1 MIELGMQT
9 VASIESS
16 LKALVEKLSL
26 SSGNNQ
32 PLITDIHLLP
42 CRENGLLLIYDD
54 EDRELAHIEVTEW
67 TESESTTFYQD
78 VEKQLLPIIN
88 NLHNQGILELPLLK
102 PYSFVLVDNEHET
115 VADLLL
121 VDDETMMLSEGLL
134 KGLDE
139 ELDEFLKR
147 LLEE

>member
-9 VASIESS
+9 VASIETS

-26 SSGNNQ
+26 AGNSQ

-54 EDRELAHIEVTEW
+54 EDQELAHIEVAEW

-88 NLHNQGILELPLLK
+88 NLHNQGLLTELPLLK
-102 PYSFVLVDNEHET
+102 PYSFVLVDDEHET
-115 VADLLL
+115 VAELLL

>member
-26 SSGNNQ
+26 SGNNQ

-54 EDRELAHIEVTEW
+54 EDQELAHIEVVEW
-67 TESESTTFYQD
+67 TKSESTTFYQD

-88 NLHNQGILELPLLK
+88 NLHNQGLLAELPLLK
-102 PYSFVLVDNEHET
+102 PYSFVLVDDEHET
-115 VADLLL
+115 VAELLL

>member
-102 PYSFVLVDNEHET
+102 PYSFVLVDKEHET

>member
-9 VASIESS
+9 VASIETS

-26 SSGNNQ
+26 EGNSQ

-54 EDRELAHIEVTEW
+54 EDQELAHIEVAEW

-88 NLHNQGILELPLLK
+88 NLHNQGLLTELPLLK
-102 PYSFVLVDNEHET
+102 PYSFVLVDDEHET
-115 VADLLL
+115 VAELLL

>member
-1 MIELGMQT
+1 MQT
-9 VASIESS
+9 VASIESA
-16 LKALVEKLSL
+16 LKALVEKLAL
-26 SSGNNQ
+26 AGENQ

-42 CRENGLLLIYDD
+42 CRENGLLLIFND
-54 EDRELAHIEVTEW
+54 EDEELTRTEVSEW
-67 TESESTTFYQD
+67 TGWESTTFYHD

-88 NLHNQGILELPLLK
+88 NLHNQGSLAELPLLK
-102 PYSFVLVDNEHET
+102 PYSFVLIDNEHET
-115 VADLLL
+115 VAELLL

-139 ELDEFLKR
+139 ELDEFLKQ